1 MLQLGI
7 LVDSARKQQAL
18 DQLVARSGHKVARH
32 VSLSAAESAN
42 QALAGQG
49 SLAESGVDAWLVDIA
64 EDYCDDQHLLEQL
77 FAQSRV
83 PIILSDSSE
92 FAPGTEEHSA
102 WLRRTGIRLQRL
114 RGDINLQQT
123 NPAHELWVLAASTG
137 GPAAVKRFLAQLPAN
152 LGIAFLY
159 VQHIDA
165 SQAATLNRMMSN
177 AGNYPAMVATQGLVL
192 EANSLTLVTARD
204 PVEVLENGTL
214 AVNYGQSW
222 KGSYAPSIDQIAAN
236 VARIYRERSG
246 LIIFTGMGDDGA
258 ASCRLLKQVGG
269 KAWAQAPDDCTSD
282 SMPVSAIATGCIS
295 LSGTPEYLARAL
307 AQLKQTPVTNNRQ
320 EQYRQGPSS

>member
-7 LVDSARKQQAL
+7 LVDSAQKQQAL
-18 DQLVARSGHKVARH
+18 TQLVTQSGHKVSCH
-32 VSLSAAESAN
+32 LLLSAHATD
-42 QALAGQG
+42 QQLLDQP
-49 SLAESGVDAWLVDIA
+49 LDAWVVDVA
-64 EDYCDDQHLLEQL
+64 EDYCDEQHLLEQL

-92 FAPGTEEHSA
+92 FVAGSEEHSA
-102 WLRRTGIRLQRL
+102 WLRRTGLRLQRL
-114 RGDINLQQT
+114 RGDINLQQA
-123 NPAHELWVLAASTG
+123 NPANELWVLAASTG

-165 SQAATLNRMMSN
+165 NQAATLNRMMSN
-177 AGNYPAMVATQGLVL
+177 AGSYPAMVATQGIVL

-204 PVEVLENGTL
+204 SVEILENGTL
-214 AVNYGQSW
+214 VVNYGQAW
-222 KGSYAPSIDQIAAN
+222 KGSYAPSIDQLAAN
-236 VARIYRERSG
+236 AARIYRERCG

-258 ASCRLLKQVGG
+258 ASCRLIKQLGG
-269 KAWAQAPDDCTSD
+269 KAWAQAPNDCTSD
-282 SMPVSAIATGCIS
+282 SMPVSALATGCVS

-307 AQLKQTPVTNNRQ
+307 AQLKR
-320 EQYRQGPSS
+320 

>member
-7 LVDSARKQQAL
+7 LVDSAHKQQAL
-18 DQLVARSGHKVARH
+18 AQLVTRSGHKVACH
-32 VSLSAAESAN
+32 LSLSVAQSA
-42 QALAGQG
+42 
-49 SLAESGVDAWLVDIA
+49 SGPLTEQNVDAWLVDIA
-64 EDYCDDQHLLEQL
+64 EDYCDDQQLLEQL
-77 FAQSRV
+77 FGQSRV

-92 FAPGTEEHSA
+92 FSPGSEAHND
-102 WLRRTGIRLQRL
+102 WLRRTGTRLQRL
-114 RGDINLQQT
+114 RGDINLQQA
-123 NPAHELWVLAASTG
+123 NPASELWVLAASTG
-137 GPAAVKRFLAQLPAN
+137 GPAAVKRFLAQVPAN

-165 SQAATLNRMMSN
+165 NQAATLNRMMNN

-192 EANSLTLVTARD
+192 APNSLTLITARD

-222 KGSYAPSIDQIAAN
+222 KGSYAPAIDQIAAN

-269 KAWAQAPDDCTSD
+269 KAWAQSPDDCTSD

-295 LSGTPEYLARAL
+295 LTGTPEYLAREL
-307 AQLKQTPVTNNRQ
+307 TSLKQVAPIHNRHNT
-320 EQYRQGPSS
+320 R

>member
-7 LVDSARKQQAL
+7 LVDSAHKQQAL
-18 DQLVARSGHKVARH
+18 AQLVARSGHKVGCH
-32 VSLSAAESAN
+32 LLLSE
-42 QALAGQG
+42 QHLASQK
-49 SLAESGVDAWLVDIA
+49 LLEQTLDAWLVDVA
-64 EDYCDDQHLLEQL
+64 DDYSDEHLLLEQL

-92 FAPGTEEHSA
+92 FAQGSEEHNA
-102 WLRRTGIRLQRL
+102 WLRRTGLRLQRL
-114 RGDINLQQT
+114 RGDINLQLA
-123 NPAHELWVLAASTG
+123 NPASELWVLAASTG

-152 LGIAFLY
+152 LGVAFLY

-165 SQAATLNRMMSN
+165 NQAVTLNRMMSN
-177 AGNYPAMVATQGLVL
+177 AGHYPAMVATQGLVL

-204 PVEVLENGTL
+204 PVEILANGTL

-236 VARIYRERSG
+236 VARVYRARSG

-282 SMPVSAIATGCIS
+282 SMPVSAIATGCVS
-295 LSGTPEYLARAL
+295 LSGTPEFLARAL
-307 AQLKQTPVTNNRQ
+307 AEQRQSTSYITPRTDRI
-320 EQYRQGPSS
+320 

>member
-7 LVDSARKQQAL
+7 LVDSAQKQQAL
-18 DQLVARSGHKVARH
+18 SQLVAQSGHKVGCH
-32 VSLSAAESAN
+32 LLLSA
-42 QALAGQG
+42 QAAARRQLLEQP
-49 SLAESGVDAWLVDIA
+49 LDAWLVDIA
-64 EDYCDDQHLLEQL
+64 EDYCDDQQLLEAL

-92 FAPGTEEHSA
+92 FAPGSDAHSA
-102 WLRRTGIRLQRL
+102 WLRRTSLRLQRL
-114 RGDINLQQT
+114 RGDINLQQA
-123 NPAHELWVLAASTG
+123 NPASELWILAASTG
-137 GPAAVKRFLAQLPAN
+137 GPAAVKRFLAHLPPN

-165 SQAATLNRMMSN
+165 HQAVTLNRMMSN
-177 AGNYPAMVATQGLVL
+177 AGSYPAMVATQGVVL

-204 PVEVLENGTL
+204 PVEILENGTL
-214 AVNYGQSW
+214 ALNYGQTW

-236 VARIYRERSG
+236 AARIYRERCG

-258 ASCRLLKQVGG
+258 ASCRLIKQVGG
-269 KAWAQAPDDCTSD
+269 RAWAQSPDDCTSD
-282 SMPVSAIATGCIS
+282 SMPVSALATGCIS

-307 AQLKQTPVTNNRQ
+307 AQLKQQ
-320 EQYRQGPSS
+320 

>member
-7 LVDSARKQQAL
+7 LVDSAQKQQAL
-18 DQLVARSGHKVARH
+18 SQLVAHSGHKVGCH
-32 VSLSAAESAN
+32 LLLSARNAVSSASD
-42 QALAGQG
+42 QQLLQQP
-49 SLAESGVDAWLVDIA
+49 LDAWLVDVA
-64 EDYCDDQHLLEQL
+64 DDYCDDQPLLEQL

-92 FAPGTEEHSA
+92 FAPGSEAHSA
-102 WLRRTGIRLQRL
+102 WLRRTSLRLQRL
-114 RGDINLQQT
+114 RGDINLQQA
-123 NPAHELWVLAASTG
+123 NPASELWILAASTG
-137 GPAAVKRFLAQLPAN
+137 GPAAVKRFLANLPAN

-165 SQAATLNRMMSN
+165 HQAVTLNRMMSN
-177 AGNYPAMVATQGLVL
+177 AGSYPAMVATQGVVL

-204 PVEVLENGTL
+204 PVEILENGTL
-214 AVNYGQSW
+214 ALNYGQSW

-236 VARIYRERSG
+236 AARIYRERCG

-258 ASCRLLKQVGG
+258 ASCRLIKQVGG
-269 KAWAQAPDDCTSD
+269 KAWAQSPDDCTSD
-282 SMPVSAIATGCIS
+282 SMPVSALATGCVS

-307 AQLKQTPVTNNRQ
+307 AQRKH
-320 EQYRQGPSS
+320 